1 MTKFNNEERGNIH
14 SIYVVPIVTVLLS
27 SLLFMGV
34 GFAGI
39 TSSSSEVSGY
49 VNTDGVVIKLEGENG
64 ASMVPG
70 GFSSNNTI
78 TFTKIENQYN
88 IFIGSYKLGESY
100 LIIDAT
106 KSAAESI
113 SLSADVG
120 YMISGESEYS
130 DNLPYGMT
138 SRFVVEDESGD
149 PVSDL
154 SNITIE
160 DGELNK
166 FNVKFYGDIDSKY
179 TSNDKPLNFTY
190 YVLFKVAAL

>member
-1 MTKFNNEERGNIH
+1 MAIFDKSDRVNFH
-14 SIYVVPIVTVLLS
+14 SRFMIPAITILLS
-27 SLLFMGV
+27 GFLFIGV
-34 GFAGI
+34 GFASI
-39 TSSSSEVSGY
+39 SSSSSEVSGY
-49 VNTDGVVIKLEGENG
+49 ANTDGVVIKLEGENG

-70 GFSSNNTI
+70 GFSTNNTI

-100 LIIDAT
+100 LIIDASEST
-106 KSAAESI
+106 TESI
-113 SLSADVG
+113 SLSVDVG
-120 YMISGESEYS
+120 YMISGDSEYS
-130 DNLPYGMT
+130 NNLPYGLT
-138 SRFVVEDESGD
+138 SRFVVEDESGN

-160 DGELNK
+160 AGELNK
-166 FNVKFYGDIDSKY
+166 FNVRFYGDIDSKY